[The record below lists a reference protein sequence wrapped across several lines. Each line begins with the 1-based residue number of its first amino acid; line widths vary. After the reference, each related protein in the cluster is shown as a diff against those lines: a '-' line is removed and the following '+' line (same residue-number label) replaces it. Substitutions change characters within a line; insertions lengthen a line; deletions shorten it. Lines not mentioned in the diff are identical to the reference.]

1 MSSLSAIAGR
11 IDNEGF
17 RQDSRFALAL
27 PGQRPMSEEPAA
39 EVADPVATA
48 FAEGYAAGLE
58 QARAEA
64 EATIAA
70 EAEAR
75 PALDIAFMRFDA
87 EMAETLRQRLT
98 ETVLA
103 LCDATLV
110 PFAVDPEKLAQRVE
124 RAVAMLARADD
135 ERVIR
140 LNPDDIKLVS
150 PRLPK
155 DWHIVEDRSLP
166 RGSLRVETQSG
177 GVEDGPA
184 QWRHALAEALESC

>member
-11 IDNEGF
+11 GSEEGF
-17 RQDSRFALAL
+17 RQDARFALAA
-27 PGQRPMSEEPAA
+27 PGQRHTHAEPAA
-39 EVADPVATA
+39 EVQDPVATA
-48 FAEGYAAGLE
+48 FAEGYAAGVE

-64 EATIAA
+64 AAAIAA
-70 EAEAR
+70 EVESRA
-75 PALDIAFMRFDA
+75 ALDLAFMRFDS

-98 ETVLA
+98 ETVMA
-103 LCDATLV
+103 LCEATLV
-110 PFAVDPEKLAQRVE
+110 PFAIDPEKLATRVE

-140 LNPDDIKLVS
+140 LNPEDLKLVS

-155 DWHIVEDRSLP
+155 DWHIVEDSSLP

-177 GVEDGPA
+177 GVEDGPP

>member
-1 MSSLSAIAGR
+1 M
-11 IDNEGF
+11 
-17 RQDSRFALAL
+17 
-27 PGQRPMSEEPAA
+27 AA
-39 EVADPVATA
+39 A

-64 EATIAA
+64 EAAIAA
-70 EAEAR
+70 EVESRA
-75 PALDIAFMRFDA
+75 ALDLAFMRFDA

-98 ETVLA
+98 ETVIA
-103 LCDATLV
+103 LCEATLV

-140 LNPDDIKLVS
+140 LNPDDMKLVS
-150 PRLPK
+150 SRLPGE
-155 DWHIVEDRSLP
+155 WQIVEDRSLP
-166 RGSLRVETQSG
+166 RGSFRVETQSG
-177 GVEDGPA
+177 GVEDGPP